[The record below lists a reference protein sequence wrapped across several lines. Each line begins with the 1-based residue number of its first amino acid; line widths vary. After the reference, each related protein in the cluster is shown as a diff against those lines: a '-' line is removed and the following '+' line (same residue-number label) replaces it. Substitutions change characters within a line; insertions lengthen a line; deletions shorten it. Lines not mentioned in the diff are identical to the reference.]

1 MGAAV
6 RENRM
11 AGETRRGREDVEETV
26 FRDEARET
34 VLVFGRTRDDD
45 DEKQRGDRRSER
57 GLRVGESGGGDDRRR
72 ELVRNCDQE
81 RWGDVFYLSEQTGEG
96 AMD

>member
-45 DEKQRGDRRSER
+45 DEKQRGDRRSEW
-57 GLRVGESGGGDDRRR
+57 GLRVGERGGGDDRRR
-72 ELVRNCDQE
+72 ELVRDCDQE
-81 RWGDVFYLSEQTGEG
+81 WRGDVFYLSEQTGEG